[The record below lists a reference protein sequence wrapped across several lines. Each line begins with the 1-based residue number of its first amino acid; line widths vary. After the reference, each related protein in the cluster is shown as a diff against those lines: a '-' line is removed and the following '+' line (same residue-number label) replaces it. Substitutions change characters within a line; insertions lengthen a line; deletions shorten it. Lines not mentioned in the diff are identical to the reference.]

1 MRDLLGVW
9 LVLGVLA
16 LTASY
21 WIGHA
26 HGWNDYARAVQ
37 RPFTTGRAR
46 SEESETN
53 G

>member
-16 LTASY
+16 LAAAY

-26 HGWNDYARAVQ
+26 HGWNDYAKAIQ
-37 RPFTTGRAR
+37 RPFSAGRAR
-46 SEESETN
+46 SEESE
-53 G
+53 